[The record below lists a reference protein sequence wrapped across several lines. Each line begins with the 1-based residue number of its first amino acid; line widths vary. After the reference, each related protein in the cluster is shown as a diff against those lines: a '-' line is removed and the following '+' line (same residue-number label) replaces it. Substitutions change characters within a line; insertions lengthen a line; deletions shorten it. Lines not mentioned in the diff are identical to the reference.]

1 MFKFNFEVD
10 ESDDPLADLAF
21 GPVATAGSAGDQQR
35 TRAEEDRSTE
45 IPIKD
50 LVSLPHMY
58 TNSTWRVSNRYTS
71 QIAALPHI
79 FSYSP
84 LAVVLASKRDVVLA
98 RRDLFDAKFQL
109 IASDEGTE
117 AANGLSDVDFLDAPS
132 DLVPWVYE
140 GGLKTWECSLD
151 LVDCLDTIYGPGIA
165 RNLRQKRILEARS
178 Q

>member
-1 MFKFNFEVD
+1 MFKFNFDVD

-21 GPVATAGSAGDQQR
+21 GPVSTAGSAGEQQH
-35 TRAEEDRSTE
+35 TRAEEDHSTE
-45 IPIKD
+45 IPIED
-50 LVSLPHMY
+50 LVSFLHMY
-58 TNSTWRVSNRYTS
+58 MHSTWRESNRYTS
-71 QIAALPHI
+71 QIAVLPHT
-79 FSYSP
+79 FSFSP

-117 AANGLSDVDFLDAPS
+117 AADGHSDVDFLDAPS

-165 RNLRQKRILEARS
+165 RNLKQKHILEARS
-178 Q
+178 